1 MRGRNGWIWVW
12 EREVNR
18 DEEAGSLGI
27 CLDITALREAQEA
40 LDAAQRQLGAVVNA
54 APVILFA
61 TDADGTITLSEGK
74 GLESLGRRPGQM
86 VGTSI
91 FEQYEGMPEIAEA
104 ARRALAGEE
113 FDTLGALGEMVFD
126 TKWRGLPEGGMI
138 GISIDVTERHRS
150 EERLAHLAYH
160 DALTGLPNRRN
171 VEEQLGRDLARARRE
186 GDAVAVLYL
195 DLDHFKLVNDSLGHD
210 AGDNALREAAKR
222 ISGVVR
228 AGDLVA
234 RLGGDEFVLVLPGLS
249 ADVAEAEAAAEGAA
263 AKVLAALDV
272 PLTVAGE
279 EFQLGASIGI
289 ALGPAQGQDAGRAAA
304 QRRRRHVPGEALG
317 PQRLRALPRPATRT
331 TATSSRSPRA
341 CAARSPRTS
350 SSCTT
355 SPSTTSRRAACAASR
370 RSSAGATPPR
380 ASSRR
385 APSSRMPR
393 RPG

>member
-1 MRGRNGWIWVW
+1 
-12 EREVNR
+12 
-18 DEEAGSLGI
+18 
-27 CLDITALREAQEA
+27 
-40 LDAAQRQLGAVVNA
+40 
-54 APVILFA
+54 
-61 TDADGTITLSEGK
+61 
-74 GLESLGRRPGQM
+74 M

-104 ARRALAGEE
+104 ARRALAGEQ
-113 FDTLGALGEMVFD
+113 FDTLGALGDMVFD
-126 TKWRGLPEGGMI
+126 TKWRGAARGRHDRHLDRRDGAPPLRGAARPPRLP
-138 GISIDVTERHRS
+138 RRAHRAC
-150 EERLAHLAYH
+150 R
-160 DALTGLPNRRN
+160 TGATL
-171 VEEQLGRDLARARRE
+171 EEQLGRDLARARRE

-210 AGDNALREAAKR
+210 AGDSALREAAKR

-249 ADVAEAEAAAEGAA
+249 ADAADAEAAAEAAA
-263 AKVLAALDV
+263 AKVLAALDA
-272 PLTVAGE
+272 PLSVAGE

-289 ALGPAQGQDAGRAAA
+289 ALGPAQGQDAGELLRNADVAMYQAKRAGRSAL
-304 QRRRRHVPGEALG
+304 RRSTART
-317 PQRLRALPRPATRT
+317 TRT

-370 RSSAGATPPR
+370 RSSAGATPSAGLIAPGAFIPHAEETGLITRIGAWVLEAACAQAAAWAR
-380 ASSRR
+380 ARLRR
-385 APSSRMPR
+385 R
-393 RPG
+393 